1 MNKQSNKWR
10 ISDEA
15 SQSHTYLVALDLA
28 YVQRR
33 LGNARK
39 PVLDEEK
46 NVLRPPFEHSPLLVT
61 MPPGQFAVLVV
72 GHFLLPDDC

>member
-1 MNKQSNKWR
+1 
-10 ISDEA
+10 
-15 SQSHTYLVALDLA
+15 
-28 YVQRR
+28 
-33 LGNARK
+33 
-39 PVLDEEK
+39 VLDEEK